1 MSWRPGLG
9 NDELVSYGIV
19 NYNKLQRSELRTWC
33 KLHKVNY
40 NYIIMIEIQNLTKV
54 YGGETVLDISLLK
67 INKGDGF
74 GLVGNNG
81 AGKTTLFRLILD
93 LIRANSGTVLSNGKD
108 VKTSNEWKYYTGSY
122 LDQRFLIDFLTPEE
136 YFEFLNGIYGLSKG
150 DLEKFYLDFAGFF
163 NDEILG
169 KKKYIRDFSQGN
181 RQKVGIAAALMAKP
195 EVLILDEPFN
205 GLDPSTQIRLKNLL
219 NKLKSDK
226 EITILVS
233 SHDLKH
239 VTEVCD
245 RIAVL
250 EKGAIIHD
258 IKTSQG
264 TLKELEGY
272 FSVS

>member
-1 MSWRPGLG
+1 
-9 NDELVSYGIV
+9 
-19 NYNKLQRSELRTWC
+19 
-33 KLHKVNY
+33 
-40 NYIIMIEIQNLTKV
+40 MIEIKNLTKI
-54 YGGETVLDISLLK
+54 YGGETVLDIPGLK
-67 INKGDGF
+67 INRGDSF

-93 LIRANSGTVLSNGKD
+93 LIRANSGEVLSGGKD
-108 VKTSNEWKYYTGSY
+108 VREGNFWKYYTGSY

-136 YFEFLNGIYGLSKG
+136 YFEFLSNIYGLSKG
-150 DLEKFYLDFAGFF
+150 DLEKFYEDFSDFF

-205 GLDPSTQIRLKNLL
+205 GLDPSTQIRLKNIL
-219 NKLKSDK
+219 NKLKDDN
-226 EITILVS
+226 EVTMLIS

-245 RIAVL
+245 RIAIL
-250 EKGAIIHD
+250 EKGKIIHD
-258 IKTSQG
+258 IKTKEG

-272 FSVS
+272 FAAS